1 MVSTPPFAESV
12 TEGDVKWEKGER
24 ERTTSSWVAFGAYF
38 EEGKSFFLFFFSGGV
53 ICGHVSLN
61 SIVYDNYES
70 WRTGTLKT
78 INKVTNVDTNYH
90 AIS

>member
-24 ERTTSSWVAFGAYF
+24 ERTTSSCVAFRANF
-38 EEGKSFFLFFFSGGV
+38 EGGKRFFLGGV

-61 SIVYDNYES
+61 CIVYDM
-70 WRTGTLKT
+70 RVGKRAHLKPST
-78 INKVTNVDTNYH
+78 RSPMNSSRYKLSCH
-90 AIS
+90 